1 MFAAIAT
8 LLIAGQVVGRQ
19 LRFGGVER
27 TTLRALG
34 AGPAMTLSDGL
45 LGILAAVVMGS
56 LLAVC
61 VAFALSPLGPIGPV
75 RPVYPAP
82 GLAFD
87 WTVLGLGALV
97 LVAVL
102 GAAAGLLAFQQTPH
116 RTAQSD
122 EDLRWDQGLDRA
134 GAAVGLPVSGIIG
147 ARFALEPGRRRDSA
161 PVRSAIV
168 GTALAVIIV
177 TGTVT
182 FGASLNKLV
191 SHPALYGWNWN
202 YELETPKG
210 GGYVSGKQAS
220 QLLDHDPDVAGWNG
234 VYFDSLRV
242 DGRTIPI
249 LGGAPGA
256 AVGPPILSGHTLEA
270 ANQIV
275 LGAGTLAELHKRVG
289 DTVEASYGT
298 LSSQV
303 TLRIVGTA
311 TMPAVGPGLGL
322 HLSMGTGAL
331 VSELLIPAAVR
342 RPTSG
347 PVGPN
352 AIFVRLRPGVNAS
365 SALGSLQR
373 VDNAL
378 DSDPN
383 ASPMSLL
390 SAQRPADIVN
400 YRSMGRTPAL
410 LGAALAL
417 GTMVALGLTLFASV
431 RRRRRDLA
439 LLKTLGFTGRQLAAV
454 VAWQSSIAVLIGTVV
469 GIPVGVA
476 IGRVLWDAFA
486 HEIGA
491 VPAPATPG
499 ISIVLIGLGALVL
512 ANVVAAVPGRIASRT
527 PTALVLSAE

>member
-1 MFAAIAT
+1 
-8 LLIAGQVVGRQ
+8 
-19 LRFGGVER
+19 
-27 TTLRALG
+27 
-34 AGPAMTLSDGL
+34 
-45 LGILAAVVMGS
+45 
-56 LLAVC
+56 
-61 VAFALSPLGPIGPV
+61 
-75 RPVYPAP
+75 VYPAP
-82 GLAFD
+82 GLGFD

-102 GAAAGLLAFQQTPH
+102 GAAASVLAFQQAPH
-116 RTAQSD
+116 RTAQSG

-147 ARFALEPGRRRDSA
+147 ARFALEPGRRRDAA

-202 YELETPKG
+202 YELDTPEG
-210 GGYVSGKQAS
+210 GGYVSAQQAS
-220 QLLDHDPDVAGWNG
+220 QLLDHDPDVAAWSG

-249 LGGAPGA
+249 LGGTPGA

-298 LSSQV
+298 LSRQV
-303 TLRIVGTA
+303 PLRIVGTA

-331 VSELLIPAAVR
+331 VSELLIPAAIR

-352 AIFVRLRPGVNAS
+352 AIFVRLRPGVKAS
-365 SALGSLQR
+365 SALVSLQR

-378 DSDPN
+378 GSDPN

-390 SAQRPADIVN
+390 SAQRQADIVN
-400 YRSMGRTPAL
+400 YRSMGKTPAL

-417 GTMVALGLTLFASV
+417 GTMVAVGLTLFASV

-454 VAWQSSIAVLIGTVV
+454 VAWQSSIAVWIGTVV

-491 VPAPATPG
+491 VPAPATPW
-499 ISIVLIGLGALVL
+499 ISIILIGLGALVL

-527 PTALVLSAE
+527 PTALVLRAE